1 MATKLHNL
9 TSFWQNFGL
18 AQVQKDLDE
27 VATEI
32 TSRQDASDASKKAL
46 IELLREF
53 KKSSSDEAKQSCQ
66 PVVKSFQNEVDA
78 LAKRAKAAEKAFF
91 DIYKTMADIPDP
103 LPILEQSVERNQQLS
118 SKCQDAEIEINSI
131 RETMSDQAKEIA
143 DLKSKEKKMLELQA
157 LVAQYDKNIDET
169 MKEKLAGEI
178 ERVKADFE
186 DRLLRIEEEKD
197 QLTKKCKEAEM
208 TSVSTHH
215 LLEQAQS
222 DLYEANLKL
231 HQKSD
236 AKSDEIEMV
245 LNDLEAANQRAIT
258 AEKECDNLREIIKT
272 SNDDQQSQIIAKS
285 SVSVDDQSIVPQLKN
300 EITKLENEISNVK
313 HEIVVASK
321 QAQHWE
327 QENGATFNKWNENK
341 LELTQ
346 KITELQTELDQM
358 SDYAM
363 VKKDLKILKSLEFN
377 TDDSNEDVKPL
388 EVMILERSKS
398 LQAENTSL
406 RMEKERL
413 AKELIIVQAQFDEK
427 SNEADRNAQLA
438 TELEDHV
445 ERLQE
450 HVNRGEAE
458 GRSSA
463 DILYDLDLTKGGR
476 ESPMTSISSS
486 FTDKA
491 HDLLPIIQA
500 QRERYRK
507 RNEELEGT

>member
-1 MATKLHNL
+1 
-9 TSFWQNFGL
+9 
-18 AQVQKDLDE
+18 
-27 VATEI
+27 
-32 TSRQDASDASKKAL
+32 
-46 IELLREF
+46 
-53 KKSSSDEAKQSCQ
+53 
-66 PVVKSFQNEVDA
+66 
-78 LAKRAKAAEKAFF
+78 
-91 DIYKTMADIPDP
+91 
-103 LPILEQSVERNQQLS
+103 
-118 SKCQDAEIEINSI
+118 
-131 RETMSDQAKEIA
+131 MSDQAKEIA

-363 VKKDLKILKSLEFN
+363 
-377 TDDSNEDVKPL
+377 
-388 EVMILERSKS
+388 
-398 LQAENTSL
+398 A
-406 RMEKERL
+406 
-413 AKELIIVQAQFDEK
+413 
-427 SNEADRNAQLA
+427 
-438 TELEDHV
+438 
-445 ERLQE
+445 
-450 HVNRGEAE
+450 
-458 GRSSA
+458 
-463 DILYDLDLTKGGR
+463 
-476 ESPMTSISSS
+476 
-486 FTDKA
+486 
-491 HDLLPIIQA
+491 
-500 QRERYRK
+500 
-507 RNEELEGT
+507 